1 MSFKGLIDSGIDIE
15 FEIENKKYTI
25 SKEIKKEVY
34 IIYSCTRYK
43 YIGFTEYETED
54 SDIYLKFKEWNEIE
68 IFIER
73 LIDENGK

>member
-1 MSFKGLIDSGIDIE
+1 MSFKGLIDNEIDIE
-15 FEIENKKYTI
+15 FDIENKKYTI

-54 SDIYLKFKEWNEIE
+54 SDIYLEFKEWNKIE
-68 IFIER
+68 EFIKR
-73 LIDENGK
+73 LVDKNEK

>member
-1 MSFKGLIDSGIDIE
+1 MSFKGLIDNEIDIE
-15 FEIENKKYTI
+15 FDIENKKYTI

-54 SDIYLKFKEWNEIE
+54 SDIYLEFKEWNEIKE
-68 IFIER
+68 FIKR
-73 LIDENGK
+73 LVEKNGK